1 VTDESQK
8 LNQLLQAAQ
17 SCHHEKRW
25 PEAIAAYRA
34 ALQFAPEDAAI
45 HFNLGATLW
54 AAGDLRGAADAYRA
68 ALRIRPDWPE
78 AHANL
83 GNVLVQQGNLGAAA
97 EAYRNAVAARPGY
110 LAAHAR
116 LGDCLFDLK
125 DFAGAL
131 RHYREARVMV
141 ERSVTA
147 PESTPES
154 KPGSNRESTTES
166 PALLG
171 SLHYREAATL
181 QKLGRIMEAE
191 TAYRHALRL
200 QPDHVHSYINLA
212 KIERD
217 LARYDEAV
225 SLLRTARDLAPG
237 NRLVATNLLFQLS
250 YQTLIEPEAV
260 LAAHR
265 AWDKQFGEAGRAA
278 CFRHAPPAAD
288 DTRGR
293 DKPLRIGYVSP
304 DLKHHA
310 VSRFFEPLL
319 AAHDRSRVEV
329 YCYAEVA
336 APDAV
341 TERLKAQA
349 DHWRTTVGKS
359 DAEVARQIFE
369 DGIDILIDLAG
380 HTADN
385 RLQVFTYKPAPIHAS
400 YLGYC
405 TTTGLEAMDY
415 WITDAVVTPEDT
427 VERTCETIWRLPRCW
442 LCYRPDPGTG
452 SEAPA
457 VTPRPTDG
465 PVTFGSF
472 NQLSKLSESVIALWS
487 EVLKAVPDARLLLKA
502 QPLADEGV
510 RAEIRGR
517 FARLGVASDRLDLRG
532 ATLDFLLEYGEVD
545 IALDP
550 FPRTGGATTT
560 DALWMGVPVVTL
572 AGERMIE
579 RQGASL
585 LTAVGL
591 EELIATDRADYVAK
605 AVALARN
612 PERRARLRSELRER
626 MAASELCDGRGLAA
640 ALEDAYR
647 EMWHRYVKR

>member
-141 ERSVTA
+141 ERSVTV
-147 PESTPES
+147 PESTPGS
-154 KPGSNRESTTES
+154 KPESNRESTTES

-225 SLLRTARDLAPG
+225 SLLHTARDLAPG

-278 CFRHAPPAAD
+278 RFRHAPPPAD
-288 DTRGR
+288 DARGQ

-304 DLKHHA
+304 DLKYHA

-369 DGIDILIDLAG
+369 DRIDILIDLAG

-385 RLQVFTYKPAPIHAS
+385 RLQVFTYKPAPIQAS

-415 WITDAVVTPEDT
+415 WITDAVVTPEET
-427 VERTCETIWRLPRCW
+427 VERTTETIWRLPRCW
-442 LCYRPDPGTG
+442 LCYRPDP
-452 SEAPA
+452 EAPA
-457 VTPRPTDG
+457 VVPRPS
-465 PVTFGSF
+465 PIEAPITFGSF

-487 EVLKAVPDARLLLKA
+487 EVLQAVPDARLVLKA

-517 FARLGVASDRLDLRG
+517 FARHGIASERLDMRG
-532 ATLDFLLEYGEVD
+532 ATLDFLREYGEVD
-545 IALDP
+545 VALDP

-591 EELIATDRADYVAK
+591 DELIATDRADYVAK
-605 AVALARN
+605 AVALAQD
-612 PERRARLRSELRER
+612 PERRAQLRTNLRER
-626 MAASELCDGRGLAA
+626 MAASELCDGCGLAA